1 MDKVTCTWQQFE
13 DGVKTIV
20 KQMESGQFTPEVI
33 LAIPRG
39 GLVLAVKLSNVL
51 GNIPVAFQYDE
62 KNPLFSGKVL
72 IVDDVSDTGKT
83 LRKELE
89 HLGARKAKVATLYYK
104 PHSVLKPDYYAFETD
119 KWIVFPW
126 EKEEPA

>member
-1 MDKVTCTWQQFE
+1 MNKITCTWQQFE
-13 DGVKTIV
+13 DGVKTLV
-20 KQMESGQFTPEVI
+20 KQLEQAQFAPEVI

-51 GNIPVAFQYDE
+51 GNIPVAFAYDE
-62 KNPLFSGKVL
+62 KNPLFNGNVL

-83 LRKELE
+83 LKKHVEMF
-89 HLGARKAKVATLYYK
+89 GQRKAKVATLFYK
-104 PHSVLKPDYYAFETD
+104 PHSVLKPDFYAFETD

-126 EKEEPA
+126 EKDE